1 MKTKNLQI
9 DEVYFKYDLR
19 SITSF
24 WLGQPELILAQQFRN
39 CLHCN
44 FKDIQGNEKE
54 KPCTISNILYSA
66 KCLKCE
72 EENDKLEE
80 EEKLTKRVIEYKRKE
95 SLYIGELR
103 NLYIRDPLGTK

>member
-1 MKTKNLQI
+1 MKTKNLHI

-44 FKDIQGNEKE
+44 YKDIPGNEKE
-54 KPCTISNILYSA
+54 KPCTRSNIL
-66 KCLKCE
+66 KCDE
-72 EENDKLEE
+72 ENREKNDKLEE
-80 EEKLTKRVIEYKRKE
+80 EKKLTKIEK
-95 SLYIGELR
+95 
-103 NLYIRDPLGTK
+103 